1 MKSSVITN
9 QESTSHFVENYRFKV
24 LGSAEQRN
32 RRASDRG
39 EAEESAINYNRRA
52 TDRPPEDPSQND
64 KNSNANE
71 NNTYQQED
79 NDHDAGFESSFI
91 EELLRKTDE
100 LSGNIIK
107 LQMQIENQEIE
118 FARRLET
125 ETARAK
131 EDGIAAGIAQ
141 ANQVYDAQL
150 AELNERFASSVSKL
164 ANFYN
169 GLEEFLQKSEDELG
183 QAAISVAQQVIAKEI
198 STGSGNVAYALSKSL
213 MAELKEAKDITLRV
227 SPVDAKF
234 LAEQFEQNKHVIIE
248 ADDAISK
255 GGVVIISE
263 AGNIDGTIATRLEK
277 LKSLV

>member
-9 QESTSHFVENYRFKV
+9 QESASHFVENYRFKV

-39 EAEESAINYNRRA
+39 EAEGILANYGRRA
-52 TDRPPEDPSQND
+52 TDRPPEDPSKNETSATND
-64 KNSNANE
+64 TSAQ
-71 NNTYQQED
+71 QQEE
-79 NDHDAGFESSFI
+79 DHDDGFESSFI

-118 FARRLET
+118 FARRLEA

-131 EDGIAAGIAQ
+131 EDGIATGIAQ
-141 ANQVYDAQL
+141 ANQVYDTQL

-169 GLEEFLQKSEDELG
+169 GLEDFLQKSEDELG

-234 LAEQFEQNKHVIIE
+234 LTEQFEQNKHVIIE

>member
-9 QESTSHFVENYRFKV
+9 QESTNHFVENYRFKV

-39 EAEESAINYNRRA
+39 EAEGVLTNYGRRA
-52 TDRPPEDPSQND
+52 TDRPPEDPSKNETSATND
-64 KNSNANE
+64 AS
-71 NNTYQQED
+71 TQQQEE
-79 NDHDAGFESSFI
+79 DHDDGFESSFI

-169 GLEEFLQKSEDELG
+169 GLEDFLQKSEDELG
-183 QAAISVAQQVIAKEI
+183 QAAISVAQQVIVKEI

-227 SPVDAKF
+227 SPADAKF